1 MLQSLFGFG
10 RSASTVHQTT
20 KVQTTT
26 PQELYQRLQK
36 QESVV
41 LVDVRSPD
49 EYRQDG
55 HIRGSRLLPLPV
67 LLQRSNELPKDT
79 PIICI
84 CRSGNRSHVA
94 CEQLAGRGF
103 TNVTNLVGGMIG
115 WSRSGLPVE

>member
-1 MLQSLFGFG
+1 MLQSLFGLG
-10 RSASTVHQTT
+10 TARQTS
-20 KVQTTT
+20 KIHTTT

-36 QESVV
+36 QEPLV

-49 EYRQDG
+49 EYEQDG

-84 CRSGNRSHVA
+84 CRSGNRSHIA

>member
-10 RSASTVHQTT
+10 SARQTT

-26 PQELYQRLQK
+26 PKELYQRLQK
-36 QESVV
+36 QEAVV
-41 LVDVRSPD
+41 LVDVRSPE

-67 LLQRSNELPKDT
+67 LAQRSAELATDI

-103 TNVTNLVGGMIG
+103 TNVTNLVGGMVG
-115 WSRSGLPVE
+115 WGRSGLPIE